1 LDGFEA
7 LKRTAGRYRLLTP
20 EQEIE
25 LGRTIQTWQ
34 QWPGGP
40 DAAPRSIQREGRR
53 ALDSFV
59 LANQRLALHNAAK
72 FDGHGIPLEDLAMA
86 ALENLITACKRFDP
100 TRGFRFSS
108 YATWYAMAACQQI
121 CHQQS
126 TTIRLTAAMHTAI
139 RKLTRARR
147 DLSQEL
153 GRPATLAELAA
164 ATELSEEQILEVE
177 QALHMNRIIAIDPQ
191 ADEDERGVL
200 SHNVI
205 GDDGA
210 HTLEEH
216 DLRRCLDQAIHGR
229 AALTPQQRFILR
241 SLYLNDPP
249 LNPSQIAQQLNCT
262 KDHIAQL
269 ERHAIQQLRLDP
281 LLSDW
286 CPPAM
291 IDSTPLPLPGWSPSL
306 PPRLAPV
313 PA

>member
-1 LDGFEA
+1 MDGFEA
-7 LKRTAGRYRLLTP
+7 LKRAAGRYRLLTP

-25 LGRTIQTWQ
+25 LGRIIQAWQ

-40 DAAPRSIQREGRR
+40 DAAPRSIQRDGRK
-53 ALDSFV
+53 ALDAFV
-59 LANQRLALHNAAK
+59 LANQRLALHIAAK

-108 YATWYAMAACQQI
+108 YATWYAMAACQQV

-126 TTIRLTAAMHTAI
+126 TTIRLTAAMHTTI

-153 GRPATLAELAA
+153 GRPATQAELIA
-164 ATELSEEQILEVE
+164 ATELTEQQILEAE
-177 QALHMNRIIAIDPQ
+177 HALHMNKIVAIDPQ
-191 ADEDERGVL
+191 VDEEQRGVL

-216 DLRRCLDQAIHGR
+216 DLQRCLDQAING
-229 AALTPQQRFILR
+229 AADLTPQQRFILR
-241 SLYLNDPP
+241 SRYLSDTP
-249 LNPSQIAQQLNCT
+249 LGLTQIAQQLNCT
-262 KDHIAQL
+262 KDHVVLL
-269 ERHAIQQLRLDP
+269 EKHAVQQLRHDP
-281 LLSDW
+281 LLADW
-286 CPPAM
+286 CQAGNGAALLSRPNW
-291 IDSTPLPLPGWSPSL
+291 TPSL
-306 PPRLAPV
+306 PPRKLPV
-313 PA
+313 PV